1 MNTAVMTPTA
11 EIARETETPK
21 RKPRKQVRSLEQR
34 GLDAAVRFLT
44 IRGYVPLERKWKC
57 HAGTIDIIARDDD
70 TLILVEV
77 KTRKDNETG
86 FPAETA
92 RAEKRAKFE
101 KIALAYLHEFDEVGL
116 SIRFDVIDIV
126 VVAEERA
133 CIRHHLAAY
142 NTCC

>member
-44 IRGYVPLERKWKC
+44 RRGYDVLEREWTC
-57 HAGTIDIIARDDD
+57 HAGMADIIARDED
-70 TLILVEV
+70 TLIFFEV

-86 FPAETA
+86 FHAEATN
-92 RAEKRAKFE
+92 AEKRAKFE
-101 KIALAYLHEFDEVGL
+101 KIALAYLHEFEEVDL
-116 SIRFDVIDIV
+116 AIRFDMISIV
-126 VVAEERA
+126 VVTEERA
-133 CIRHHLAAY
+133 CIRHHIAVMNA
-142 NTCC
+142 C